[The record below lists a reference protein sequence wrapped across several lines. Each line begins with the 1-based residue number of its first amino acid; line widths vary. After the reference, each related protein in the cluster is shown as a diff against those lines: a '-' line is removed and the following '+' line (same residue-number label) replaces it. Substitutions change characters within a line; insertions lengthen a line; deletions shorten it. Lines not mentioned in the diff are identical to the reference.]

1 MRDGKKFQQAVEET
15 KAGIINRPYNIG
27 YNYTRD
33 DLSWKVRERG
43 ASART
48 IFVRW

>member
-15 KAGIINRPYNIG
+15 KARIINRPYNIG
-27 YNYTRD
+27 YNTRD

-43 ASART
+43 TRART

>member
-15 KAGIINRPYNIG
+15 KAGIINYRPYIG
-27 YNYTRD
+27 YNTRN
-33 DLSWKVRERG
+33 DLSWKVRESG
-43 ASART
+43 ARARA